1 VLLVGLGYL
10 GRTAVQRRYLLPVAH
25 ALSTR
30 EVEIGPSEDDSV
42 VRRMRWSV
50 GLEVLIATAVLAI
63 TAMLVS
69 ITPARASYVQPYATT
84 LQLAAGGTA
93 RLSVTPAR
101 QGSNTV
107 RIDVLDQAGK
117 PRDVQD
123 VTLSATLPA
132 EQIGP
137 LPLSVAKVGAGR
149 YQSASASLPR
159 PGTWKLT
166 VRVRTSEFDVSVA
179 AADVP
184 VR

>member
-1 VLLVGLGYL
+1 
-10 GRTAVQRRYLLPVAH
+10 VAH

-30 EVEIGPSEDDSV
+30 EIEIGPSDDDYL

-50 GLEVLIATAVLAI
+50 GLEVAIATAVLAI

-69 ITPARASYVQPYATT
+69 VAPARASYVQPYATT

-93 RLSVTPAR
+93 QLSVTPAR

-107 RIDVLDQAGK
+107 RVDVFDQAGK
-117 PRDVQD
+117 PRDAQG
-123 VTLSATLPA
+123 VTLSAALPA

-137 LPLSVAKVGAGR
+137 LPLSVTKVGAGH
-149 YQSASASLPR
+149 YQSAGVSLPR

-184 VR
+184 VH